1 MSKEATKLAHP
12 LSPTLRGGGVVERLM
27 LLITPI
33 RTQTQ
38 VPNQLLQPPITQYP
52 CSLMHVLEISTA

>member
-1 MSKEATKLAHP
+1 MSKQAAKLAHP
-12 LSPTLRGGGVVERLM
+12 LSPTHRESGVVERLM

-33 RTQTQ
+33 RTHIE
-38 VPNQLLQPPITQYP
+38 VPNQLSQLPITQCP